1 MSHLRKCFHPSLTS
15 PVPCDSKQTP
25 SSLSLMT
32 TLRALDPQPHPT
44 LISKIQ
50 TILGEESGPW
60 ILETR

>member
-15 PVPCDSKQTP
+15 PVLCDSKQTP
-25 SSLSLMT
+25 SSLSLVM
-32 TLRALDPQPHPT
+32 TLRALDPQPT

-50 TILGEESGPW
+50 TTLGEESGPW